1 MVMSLWS
8 CRRKL
13 HRWNHSRDLI
23 PACNSDPRHHSPGFS
38 VESFINRTEMVISNN
53 PVCRDREPV
62 NETQTER
69 WGGCR
74 QACSSTPARTLQREA
89 YPAHQPEDGP
99 GVLEEGDRVEA
110 DAPGLGGAVRDRW
123 LHPRGGLVLPD
134 GRLKERWGGE
144 RCALRRRPPPASVWS
159 HTASQPQFRPRTP
172 AWITIQ
178 VTKGA
183 FKERIIRKPIYGED
197 HVARFSYA
205 LKSYFSIFVQC
216 FSRGQ
221 GDDFTNFLL
230 FKKHS
235 KSDLHLPHPILQKGF
250 SIF

>member
-1 MVMSLWS
+1 M
-8 CRRKL
+8 R
-13 HRWNHSRDLI
+13 
-23 PACNSDPRHHSPGFS
+23 
-38 VESFINRTEMVISNN
+38 
-53 PVCRDREPV
+53 
-62 NETQTER
+62 
-69 WGGCR
+69 GCR

-89 YPAHQPEDGP
+89 YPAHQPQDGP

-134 GRLKERWGGE
+134 GRQKERWGGE

-183 FKERIIRKPIYGED
+183 FKERIIRKPKYGEY

-205 LKSYFSIFVQC
+205 LKSYFSHLCNVSPEGRVMILLILFYFFFFKKNILKGIYIC
-216 FSRGQ
+216 HIPFCRKDFHFSRRKSFILNRVAQ
-221 GDDFTNFLL
+221 G
-230 FKKHS
+230 
-235 KSDLHLPHPILQKGF
+235 SDHWFGF
-250 SIF
+250 